1 MPFAFV
7 QTLSRRAS
15 AHANAL
21 ASGLMLGASIGLAVA
36 GARYGNLPT
45 AIGVAGGMFFI
56 WITRKYLDS
65 GDAPVPLFRGAGA
78 RSIFLTLIVMTLH
91 SFAEGVALG
100 SAFAGGLELGVL
112 ATVAIAVHN
121 VPEGLA
127 ISAVLRPRGMSLA
140 ACAGWSVVSSLP
152 QPLMAVPAFLFVDSF
167 AIALPYGLGFA
178 AGAMVLMVF
187 VEILPDAYKEGRYPE
202 VSTTVSV
209 ALLAMMLFQSC
220 LG

>member
-7 QTLSRRAS
+7 QTLSQRVS
-15 AHANAL
+15 AYANAL
-21 ASGLMLGASIGLAVA
+21 ASGLMLGASVGLVVA
-36 GARYGNLPT
+36 GARHGNLPT

-65 GDAPVPLFRGAGA
+65 GDAPVPLFRGVGA
-78 RSIFLTLIVMTLH
+78 RSIFLMLVVMTLH

-100 SAFAGGLELGVL
+100 SAFASDLELGVL

-127 ISAVLRPRGMSLA
+127 ISAVLRPRGTSLA
-140 ACAGWSVVSSLP
+140 ACAGWSIVSSLP

-187 VEILPDAYKEGRYPE
+187 VEILPDAYKESRYPG
-202 VSTTVSV
+202 VSTTVGVS
-209 ALLAMMLFQSC
+209 LLAMMLFQSC